1 MGVISKRVTNTL
13 LPAKK
18 YLKKKK
24 GEGDRKKDE
33 KSGYEGESS
42 LETDAENNEFVFEKF
57 FYLERLNL

>member
-1 MGVISKRVTNTL
+1 

-33 KSGYEGESS
+33 KSEYEGESS
-42 LETDAENNEFVFEKF
+42 LENV
-57 FYLERLNL
+57 L